1 MLELSA
7 LGLLQREPLHGYRL
21 KQQLELFM
29 GSCISVNYGAIYPL
43 LKRLEERGE
52 IEEGA
57 EETSDAGPCRKT
69 YSITAKGRASW
80 RQKMLE
86 HPQESWVKSR
96 SRFMIKFFFFN
107 DLEPAERIKLLEHR
121 LMVCRLRQE
130 YLENQV
136 REHNPADPYQAAGWQ
151 RSLEIHSTEMQWLSD
166 QLDKERLNLPV
177 AKSAGTKKETKALVR
192 GKGN

>member
-29 GSCISVNYGAIYPL
+29 GSCMSVNYGAIYPL

-52 IEEGA
+52 IEASA

-69 YSITAKGRASW
+69 YSITTKGRESW

-96 SRFMIKFFFFN
+96 SRFMIKFFFFK

-130 YLENQV
+130 YLENQQ
-136 REHNPADPYQAAGWQ
+136 REYNPADPYQAAGWQ

-166 QLDKERLNLPV
+166 QLDKERLNLPA
-177 AKSAGTKKETKALVR
+177 AKSAGAKKESKALVR